1 MTDVSTD
8 RIWNL
13 LERVDLGSQ
22 LAVAEVGSTIYLGE
36 TGQDD
41 LDLAGGFIEDPAVTI
56 SSQPKSH
63 SIRTQLE
70 GERSRV
76 GDIDIIMHPL
86 RKFASLLMGGN
97 PSIITQA
104 FSPNVVIGYGWI
116 PPIITAIHG
125 AAVSQ
130 RAGAAFE
137 GYMTQQME
145 RWRGERGQ
153 KNVSRPELVE
163 AYGFDTKYAYHAI
176 RLGIQGI
183 EYLRTG
189 KLTLPIPEPERTE
202 LMSVR
207 TGGYTEAQAYDWA
220 QAVRAEL
227 REVRAYSPLP
237 PRPAVSRV
245 QELVAD
251 AYLGAWADHGFLDGV
266 S

>member
-1 MTDVSTD
+1 MTDISTD

-13 LERVDLGSQ
+13 LDRVDLGSQ
-22 LAVAEVGSTIYLGE
+22 LAVAEVGSTIHLGE

-41 LDLAGGFIEDPAVTI
+41 LDLAGVFIEDPAVTI
-56 SSQPKSH
+56 STQPKSH

-116 PPIITAIHG
+116 PPVIRALHG
-125 AAVSQ
+125 AAISQ

-137 GYMTQQME
+137 GYMSQQME
-145 RWRGERGQ
+145 RWKGERGQ

-183 EYLRTG
+183 EYLTTG
-189 KLTLPIPEPERTE
+189 ELTLPIPEPDRSE
-202 LMSVR
+202 LISLR

-220 QAVRAEL
+220 RAVREDL
-227 REVRAYSPLP
+227 REARGMELLP
-237 PRPAVSRV
+237 RRPAVDRV
-245 QELVAD
+245 QELVANV
-251 AYLGAWADHGFLDGV
+251 YLETWAEHGLLDGV